1 MEELIR
7 DTAFGHLV
15 RLLLKGRVLQYAEDR
30 DPSLWRQYLSEEN
43 PRSMAHHGDSDQLSD
58 KERPAQ
64 SSEESSRTRA
74 GSEQHFNPTGQPVD
88 QEKGKNSNVVD
99 WFDENDPE
107 APMSEIPMIGRNP
120 VYIGTLIVFVIFQV
134 PTALATNFAM
144 LLCFRFLTGFIG
156 SPVLATGGAS
166 IADMFA
172 PNKRAYGIGIWGIA
186 AVCGPVLGPLVG
198 GFAVQAKDWSWTIWE
213 LMWLSGFCLIFLIFF
228 LPETSSANILYR
240 RSRRLR
246 KLTGID
252 NLRSEGEI
260 AGAQMTPKEIALI
273 AIVRPITLNFQE
285 PMVFL
290 LNLYIALIYGLL
302 YIWFESFPIVFTGIY
317 KFNLGQEGLAF
328 VGILVGAIVVIP
340 PFFYYLH
347 RYVEP
352 QFNDRGELK
361 PEIRLPPAMLGGFFI
376 PICLF
381 WFGWSA
387 RPSIHWIM
395 PIIGSSYFA
404 IGTFLLFQAVLNYL
418 GDAYPDYAASV
429 LAGNDFM
436 RSSFG
441 AGYAPRLRAYANS
454 LLTPVIPQST
464 QLPPLSRTTKRGTTA
479 INYAENDYD
488 DDDIFEDDTGPKRLT
503 GLRSRREDPNQTK
516 ESVPDKFGKELVAPV
531 NVQGIW
537 RDWMNKPKLVR
548 TEKQLSAQST
558 LPLTLIPIRIDLDI
572 PSFTPQPALPLP
584 ADPNVDPH
592 QARYR
597 APEPTPAYRLKDIFL
612 WNLHETLITPEQFAL
627 ILVQDLDL
635 PNAAALALQ
644 VSQQIRQQLEE
655 YAGVALHPLF
665 HSTSSTTNGGTVTKA
680 IQASNPRDSSGA
692 ATPAANGANAH
703 SESNGTISTLI
714 GPSNHVS
721 ATASEPPTSNELN
734 PDDTYRCII
743 TLNINLQN
751 KLFTDK
757 FEWSLLHPPGMAERF
772 AKQTCADIG
781 LIGEWIPAVT
791 HAIYEAVLRLKKEAC
806 ESGGLVGIY
815 GTYGIDNDAIP
826 GQEAGWR
833 YDNEHLADEWEP
845 KVERLSKEEIE
856 KREGDRERQI
866 RRLRRETA
874 RFSSTTNMDRGLPLQ
889 PGQQSLQQQQGG
901 GGGYFDQP
909 VDSAETPMG
918 RGERSKKK
926 RRFRSLSPQGRSG
939 TPGGRGTPDQNG
951 YGGSGGGLAE
961 WERQTWRCSH
971 CAVHGSAVW
980 AVRDGPSG
988 ARSLCNNC
996 GLVYE
1001 RDKRLPP
1008 WAKNLHSLDLPIGGH
1023 R

>member
-1 MEELIR
+1 MAESPQ
-7 DTAFGHLV
+7 AF
-15 RLLLKGRVLQYAEDR
+15 
-30 DPSLWRQYLSEEN
+30 LS
-43 PRSMAHHGDSDQLSD
+43 S
-58 KERPAQ
+58 
-64 SSEESSRTRA
+64 
-74 GSEQHFNPTGQPVD
+74 
-88 QEKGKNSNVVD
+88 
-99 WFDENDPE
+99 
-107 APMSEIPMIGRNP
+107 
-120 VYIGTLIVFVIFQV
+120 
-134 PTALATNFAM
+134 
-144 LLCFRFLTGFIG
+144 
-156 SPVLATGGAS
+156 
-166 IADMFA
+166 
-172 PNKRAYGIGIWGIA
+172 
-186 AVCGPVLGPLVG
+186 
-198 GFAVQAKDWSWTIWE
+198 
-213 LMWLSGFCLIFLIFF
+213 
-228 LPETSSANILYR
+228 
-240 RSRRLR
+240 
-246 KLTGID
+246 
-252 NLRSEGEI
+252 
-260 AGAQMTPKEIALI
+260 
-273 AIVRPITLNFQE
+273 
-285 PMVFL
+285 
-290 LNLYIALIYGLL
+290 
-302 YIWFESFPIVFTGIY
+302 
-317 KFNLGQEGLAF
+317 
-328 VGILVGAIVVIP
+328 
-340 PFFYYLH
+340 
-347 RYVEP
+347 
-352 QFNDRGELK
+352 
-361 PEIRLPPAMLGGFFI
+361 
-376 PICLF
+376 
-381 WFGWSA
+381 
-387 RPSIHWIM
+387 
-395 PIIGSSYFA
+395 
-404 IGTFLLFQAVLNYL
+404 
-418 GDAYPDYAASV
+418 
-429 LAGNDFM
+429 
-436 RSSFG
+436 
-441 AGYAPRLRAYANS
+441 YAPRLRAYANS

-479 INYAENDYD
+479 INYAENEYD

-503 GLRSRREDPNQTK
+503 GLRSRREDPNQAK
-516 ESVPDKFGKELVAPV
+516 EPAPDKFGKELAAPV

-548 TEKQLSAQST
+548 TEKQLSAQSS

-584 ADPNVDPH
+584 TDPNVDPH
-592 QARYR
+592 QPRYR
-597 APEPTPAYRLKDIFL
+597 HPEPTPAYRLKDIFL

-644 VSQQIRQQLEE
+644 VSNQIRQQLEE

-665 HSTSSTTNGGTVTKA
+665 HSTSTIANDGITTKA
-680 IQASNPRDSSGA
+680 IQSSNPRDSSAA
-692 ATPAANGANAH
+692 ATPAANGVNGH
-703 SESNGTISTLI
+703 HEPNGTTTTPNDLFNNI
-714 GPSNHVS
+714 
-721 ATASEPPTSNELN
+721 TASASQPPISNELN

-815 GTYGIDNDAIP
+815 GTYGIDNDAVP

-874 RFSSTTNMDRGLPLQ
+874 RFSSTTNMDRGLPM
-889 PGQQSLQQQQGG
+889 QQGQQQQ
-901 GGGYFDQP
+901 GGYFDQP
-909 VDSAETPMG
+909 IDSAETPMG

-939 TPGGRGTPDQNG
+939 TPGGRGTPDQTASG

-988 ARSLCNNC
+988 ARVSLIFPVLIHLLHILHMFEVLVFGKDVLILTRDAEQTLCNNC

-1008 WAKNLHSLDLPIGGH
+1008 WAKNLHSMDIPIGH